1 MGREFR
7 CIWIETRVRWHF
19 FAPPPFKYLIIIF
32 YYQFYFYSFLCI
44 MEDANFI
51 AKFTI
56 FPLILSLDFFKNI
69 FLFHLDVAIYSH
81 SSSVIVV
88 CTFLTLYYIKYRTL
102 FLLLDQ
108 KKKKNMYLIYVSY
121 IWKQIKVKD
130 IKLKF
135 KDKTITLIV
144 TLLCLK
150 EIIIISYHF
159 IYYHPK

>member
-1 MGREFR
+1 MG
-7 CIWIETRVRWHF
+7 
-19 FAPPPFKYLIIIF
+19 
-32 YYQFYFYSFLCI
+32 
-44 MEDANFI
+44 DANFI

-56 FPLILSLDFFKNI
+56 SPSLDCFKNI
-69 FLFHLDVAIYSH
+69 FLFHLDIAIYSH

-102 FLLLDQ
+102 FLLLGQ
-108 KKKKNMYLIYVSY
+108 EKKKMYLIYVCY

-130 IKLKF
+130 MKLKF

-150 EIIIISYHF
+150 ETIIISYHF
-159 IYYHPK
+159 IYLLSP